1 MLLLPMQYPH
11 PSYRVEDDAFP
22 PARRT
27 QREESPQTAELRKKV
42 AGAMLS
48 VMPSTRPPTPKRP
61 KLSLQTSSLPP
72 SSALGGGN
80 GKPPLVMTIDSSTT
94 RNTQANESTSEA
106 PPPTPTSA
114 INPHGDVHFP
124 VNVPLGRPFTP
135 PSTSNQRRPS
145 PFRSQDHM
153 PYSLPLGMHS
163 ILRNSP
169 VPKRHLSAV
178 SSRGTAKRMF
188 PPVKKV
194 AFQEKL
200 AETMPTPVFDAS
212 SDEERDGQTNTGIES
227 EEQHIE
233 RREII
238 QAEDGHSSRK
248 GGRRIK
254 RRREWIWR
262 PESDSEVLGDGI
274 DGSEES
280 LVNKILYTDGE

>member
-1 MLLLPMQYPH
+1 
-11 PSYRVEDDAFP
+11 
-22 PARRT
+22 
-27 QREESPQTAELRKKV
+27 
-42 AGAMLS
+42 
-48 VMPSTRPPTPKRP
+48 
-61 KLSLQTSSLPP
+61 
-72 SSALGGGN
+72 
-80 GKPPLVMTIDSSTT
+80 
-94 RNTQANESTSEA
+94 
-106 PPPTPTSA
+106 
-114 INPHGDVHFP
+114 
-124 VNVPLGRPFTP
+124 
-135 PSTSNQRRPS
+135 
-145 PFRSQDHM
+145 
-153 PYSLPLGMHS
+153 
-163 ILRNSP
+163 
-169 VPKRHLSAV
+169 
-178 SSRGTAKRMF
+178 MF